1 MSEFRIEKQRV
12 LARLT
17 LATGTTVSGCFF
29 VAGATP
35 TRASR
40 ERVGDLLNAQKGFF
54 PFQGSDGTT
63 ALYNREH
70 VVVVA
75 LPPGVSEAELDPGYA
90 VATRR
95 AASIL
100 LSTGMRVEGE
110 VAVYGPAGRDRL
122 SDYTRSD
129 EQFWYLMTGER
140 TLLVNRDHIV
150 ELVETSHR

>member
-17 LATGTTVSGCFF
+17 LTTGSTVSGCFF

-35 TRASR
+35 TRAGR
-40 ERVGDLLNAQKGFF
+40 ERVGDLLNANSGFF
-54 PFQGSDGTT
+54 PFQGSDGMT

-75 LPPGVSEAELDPGYA
+75 LPPGVSEAELDPGYE

-95 AASIL
+95 VASIL

-110 VAVYGPAGRDRL
+110 VAVYKPAGRDRL
-122 SDYTRSD
+122 SDFTHNQ
-129 EQFWYLMTGER
+129 EQFWYLVTGER
-140 TLLVNRDHIV
+140 TLLVNRAHIV
-150 ELVETSHR
+150 ELVEMSRR